1 MTDLSIRLFVA
12 MSSVMTSIKDSMHR
26 EEGQDLLEYML
37 LGGLVAAAIVAILII
52 FSPFLA
58 TGFTNIGKCIDF
70 DKGTTCAPGF

>member
-37 LGGLVAAAIVAILII
+37 LGGLIAAAIVALLVV
-52 FSPFLA
+52 FSGTLA
-58 TGFTNIGKCIDF
+58 TGFANIGKCVDF
-70 DKGTTCAPGF
+70 DKATTCKPGF